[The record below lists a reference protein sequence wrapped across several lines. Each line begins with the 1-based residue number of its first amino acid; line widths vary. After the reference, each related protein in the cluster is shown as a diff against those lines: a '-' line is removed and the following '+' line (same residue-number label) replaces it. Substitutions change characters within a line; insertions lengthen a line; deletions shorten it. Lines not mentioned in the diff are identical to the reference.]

1 MITTIKNDIFLKH
14 YAIFFSGSMMVAL
27 LNYAFHPI
35 LARLMDPASF
45 GDIQALISLIA
56 VFGALLGA
64 FSVVAVNITANLK
77 NTHELNAVI
86 AELQRLSLVLVGIGI
101 VALLAGA
108 FELKKFLNFSSIYPL
123 IGLGIILP
131 VSAINTFRNAYLQG
145 SGRFTELSTGGIISS
160 ATKLILATALVYIGL
175 GSIGATIGIIMA
187 GVASY
192 YYLVWRTRGYLDLNQ
207 HANIHALEKGRVRK
221 EVIYGVL
228 VLFATS
234 LVTLFFT
241 IDILVVKHFFS
252 AYEAGLYS
260 GISAIAKILYFA
272 IGPVAGVL
280 LSSIKIRNTRKENS
294 RTLIKALALSLSVGG
309 IGILTFYIFNDLII
323 SIMIGQKYLPFAY
336 LLPKAGLVM
345 LLAAITNVLVFY
357 FLALRRFFL
366 IVVSCG
372 GIILTGLLLTIDKEG
387 SIESIL
393 NNILIS
399 LTVVISVLL
408 YTYAKDHFNSH
419 SGI

>member
-1 MITTIKNDIFLKH
+1 M
-14 YAIFFSGSMMVAL
+14 
-27 LNYAFHPI
+27 
-35 LARLMDPASF
+35 
-45 GDIQALISLIA
+45 
-56 VFGALLGA
+56 
-64 FSVVAVNITANLK
+64 
-77 NTHELNAVI
+77 
-86 AELQRLSLVLVGIGI
+86 
-101 VALLAGA
+101 
-108 FELKKFLNFSSIYPL
+108 
-123 IGLGIILP
+123 P

>member
-35 LARLMDPASF
+35 LARLMAPASF

-228 VLFATS
+228 
-234 LVTLFFT
+234 
-241 IDILVVKHFFS
+241 
-252 AYEAGLYS
+252 
-260 GISAIAKILYFA
+260 
-272 IGPVAGVL
+272 
-280 LSSIKIRNTRKENS
+280 
-294 RTLIKALALSLSVGG
+294 
-309 IGILTFYIFNDLII
+309 
-323 SIMIGQKYLPFAY
+323 
-336 LLPKAGLVM
+336 
-345 LLAAITNVLVFY
+345 
-357 FLALRRFFL
+357 
-366 IVVSCG
+366 
-372 GIILTGLLLTIDKEG
+372 
-387 SIESIL
+387 
-393 NNILIS
+393 
-399 LTVVISVLL
+399 
-408 YTYAKDHFNSH
+408 
-419 SGI
+419 